1 MQNILVVEDDID
13 IQEILNNYLTD
24 AGYKVIIASDGV
36 AGIAKFNSEIDLVL
50 LDIMLPIGRLL
61 RRMVSLYLRKS
72 RRIGL
77 IQMIFFRHIQSG
89 QIRPDFQRHPVR
101 VRQTRSHSKRCR
113 TL

>member
-50 LDIMLPIGRLL
+50 LDIMLPKIDGYGVLRLFG
-61 RRMVSLYLRKS
+61 KS
-72 RRIGL
+72 QKFPL
-77 IQMIFFRHIQSG
+77 L
-89 QIRPDFQRHPVR
+89 
-101 VRQTRSHSKRCR
+101 C
-113 TL
+113 